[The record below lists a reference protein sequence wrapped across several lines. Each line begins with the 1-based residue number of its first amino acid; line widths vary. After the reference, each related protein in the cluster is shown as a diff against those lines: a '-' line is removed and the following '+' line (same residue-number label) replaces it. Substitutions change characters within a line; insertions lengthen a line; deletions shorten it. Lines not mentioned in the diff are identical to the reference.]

1 MLKFSICIIFLSFF
15 VNLFSREVQKDVF
28 VRYKQ
33 EKVNGAIFLYRV
45 DVIDGKRSE
54 TFMID
59 GKKTEEGDYL
69 DSILEAEK
77 IEKRMERENERSKF
91 LKNFEVKEKSQ
102 KKILK
107 KLLNLNIEKLEVQ
120 IKKLQNSL
128 LKNFFVFSNKS
139 IASQE
144 DFIKI
149 ESELLVKSKE
159 LSVNDIESFE
169 SDLAKIIIKQLEE
182 SQDNLEALLQDSIK
196 NAIDNSDDTQL
207 LKSLLDL

>member
-1 MLKFSICIIFLSFF
+1 MLKFSICIIILSLFI
-15 VNLFSREVQKDVF
+15 NLFSREVQKDVV
-28 VRYKQ
+28 VRYRQ
-33 EKVNGAIFLYRV
+33 EKVNGVIFLYRV
-45 DVIDGKRSE
+45 DIIDGKSAE

-59 GKKTEEGDYL
+59 GKKTEEGDYF

-77 IEKRMERENERSKF
+77 IENRMERENERNKF

-120 IKKLQNSL
+120 IKKIQNSL

-149 ESELLVKSKE
+149 ESELLAKSKE
-159 LSVNDIESFE
+159 LSSKDIEHFE
-169 SDLAKIIIKQLEE
+169 PDLAKNIIKQLEE
-182 SQDNLEALLQDSIK
+182 YQDKLETLLQDSIK